1 MLKPRSGLEPPFL
14 PVERVSPIALQF
26 LEPFHSGDA
35 ESVSRCSSSSASGL
49 RGLETRVHPATHGP
63 HIGLDLLSGGNE
75 SIYGLMVARLKCG
88 YRSHSGFNSGH
99 LVIEHTGATHMLAI
113 CTLESFKE
121 QRPNCGSSVCGI
133 RMVVDSSIALR
144 H

>member
-35 ESVSRCSSSSASGL
+35 ESVPSFSTSFTFSFSSIRPAAQAPHVGL
-49 RGLETRVHPATHGP
+49 N
-63 HIGLDLLSGGNE
+63 LLSGGDE
-75 SIYGLMVARLKCG
+75 PIDGLMIARLDCG

-99 LVIEHTGATHMLAI
+99 LVIEHTGATHVFVI
-113 CTLESFKE
+113 CTLMSFKE
-121 QRPNCGSSVCGI
+121 HRPNCGSSVIGI
-133 RMVVDSSIALR
+133 
-144 H
+144 